1 LKKLRNSTAW
11 ILAAAFLLCGV
22 GCKKP
27 VSDQDAIR
35 ASVAQHLK
43 SNGTLNMAAMDMD
56 FAQVVINGDSAQAQ
70 VVFRLKQGG
79 ATMQVAYNLKRQDGA
94 WTVLKSQPA
103 GGQFEHPAMDPHADV
118 HSNAFRD
125 LHTPLGDLV
134 KPLPATTNPPASTPG
149 HAKPQDSTK

>member
-1 LKKLRNSTAW
+1 MKLRKCPAW
-11 ILAAAFLLCGV
+11 ILAAALLLGGT
-22 GCKKP
+22 GCKKAL
-27 VSDQDAIR
+27 SDQDAIR

-56 FAQVVINGDSAQAQ
+56 FTQVAINGDSAQAQ

-118 HSNAFRD
+118 HSKAFRD
-125 LHTPLGDLV
+125 LHVPLGDLV
-134 KPLPATTNPPASTPG
+134 KPLPATTDPSASTPI
-149 HAKPQDSTK
+149 HSKPQDSAR